1 MAVMEVTE
9 HEKMILYGLRS
20 MITENNNEQMKI
32 LEDTYFAKSKQ
43 TLFTKEELANKWGCS
58 ITTAHRILKASN
70 VKPKEK
76 SGKNFLFDIEKAEK
90 AKSSYDGEELRKH
103 ELNRKVQ
110 TM

>member
-1 MAVMEVTE
+1 MNNTSQELANII
-9 HEKMILYGLRS
+9 EKMINEQVS
-20 MITENNNEQMKI
+20 EQMKI

-43 TLFTKEELANKWGCS
+43 TLFTKEELANKWRCS
-58 ITTAHRILKASN
+58 ITTTHRILKASN
-70 VKPKEK
+70 IKPKEK
-76 SGKNFLFDIEKAEK
+76 SGKNFLFDIEKAEE